1 MIKQTVL
8 SAAMLL
14 VLGMPAIHPSLA
26 QASVSATSVSASI
39 SDDGFSL
46 SAHTIRFAETLST
59 SYNISVTAQDV
70 LRLKVDYNLG
80 YREIGMIYTT
90 ATVTSKPADKIIQL
104 REQKMGWGEIAKL
117 YGVKVADLKQR
128 NYTVI
133 EKSRIVVSEE
143 PEDYDYIKVSDQGK
157 ENKHPGQGK
166 GHDKGHG
173 HK

>member
-1 MIKQTVL
+1 MIKKTVL

-14 VLGMPAIHPSLA
+14 MLGIPVVQPYPV
-26 QASVSATSVSASI
+26 QAAVSTTSVSATI

-46 SAHTIRFAETLST
+46 SALNIRFAETLST
-59 SYNISVTAQDV
+59 SYHISVTAQDIV
-70 LRLKVDYNLG
+70 RLKVEYNLG

-90 ATVTSKPADKIIQL
+90 STLASKPTDKIIEL
-104 REQKMGWGEIAKL
+104 RQQKMGWGEIAKL

-133 EKSRIVVSEE
+133 EKSRIVVTEE
-143 PEDYDYIKVSDQGK
+143 PEDYDYVKVSKHEK
-157 ENKHPGQGK
+157 EEKEEKHT
-166 GHDKGHG
+166 GHSKSHG